1 MNEVV
6 FALCLESHVQFW
18 QQGRMASV
26 EVWRPANVSVPKG
39 YHMSK
44 TAKVGD
50 R

>member
-1 MNEVV
+1 MYEVV
-6 FALCLESHVQFW
+6 LALCLESHVQFW

-26 EVWRPANVSVPKG
+26 EVWGPASVSVPGG

-44 TAKVGD
+44 TAKAGK